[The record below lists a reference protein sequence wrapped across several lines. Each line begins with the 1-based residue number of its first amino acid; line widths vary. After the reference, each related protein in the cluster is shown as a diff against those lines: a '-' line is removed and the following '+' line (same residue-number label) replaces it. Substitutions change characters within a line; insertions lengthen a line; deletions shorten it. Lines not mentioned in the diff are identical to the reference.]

1 MSVCF
6 LLNTLSSSVVV
17 VVVCVCLSVFCLI
30 YVSGSRKRDLMAHVR
45 VELKEQELLH
55 ILEHSIYLRTHKRIF
70 PT

>member
-30 YVSGSRKRDLMAHVR
+30 YGSGSRKRDLMAHVR
-45 VELKEQELLH
+45 VELKEQEL
-55 ILEHSIYLRTHKRIF
+55 HSH
-70 PT
+70 P